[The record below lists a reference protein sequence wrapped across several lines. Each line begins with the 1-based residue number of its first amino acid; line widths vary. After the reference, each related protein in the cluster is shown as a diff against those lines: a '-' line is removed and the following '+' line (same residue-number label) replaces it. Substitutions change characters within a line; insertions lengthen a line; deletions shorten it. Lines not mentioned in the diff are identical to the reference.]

1 MIFLLPPFLQFSCL
15 LSCFLIFFVCLFV
28 LFVFLGLPLWHM
40 EGLWLEVTSELQ
52 LGPKPQP
59 QQRWIQA
66 VSANYA
72 AACSNARS
80 LTHWSRPKGLNSHP
94 YRHYVRFLTCWAT
107 TRTPWFFFFKL
118 SIFSFSLFH
127 FFFFSIALKCI
138 LSFKK
143 LFFLFFWSH
152 HHAYLTW
159 QHTKSNAVLN
169 AMEYPESNHHSQL
182 ACYGC
187 LIS

>member
-72 AACSNARS
+72 AACSNAGS

-107 TRTPWFFFFKL
+107 TRTPWFFFFL
-118 SIFSFSLFH
+118 NYPFSLFLY
-127 FFFFSIALKCI
+127 FIFI
-138 LSFKK
+138 LS
-143 LFFLFFWSH
+143 LLLWSVFSLLKNYFSDCPGH
-152 HHAYLTW
+152 VTMH
-159 QHTKSNAVLN
+159 
-169 AMEYPESNHHSQL
+169 
-182 ACYGC
+182 
-187 LIS
+187 I